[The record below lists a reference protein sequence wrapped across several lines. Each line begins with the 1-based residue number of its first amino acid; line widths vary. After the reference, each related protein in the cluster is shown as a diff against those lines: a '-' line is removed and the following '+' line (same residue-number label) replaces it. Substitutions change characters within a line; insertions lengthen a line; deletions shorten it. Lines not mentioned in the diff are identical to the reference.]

1 MDRRSFLVAAA
12 AAAIG
17 EAAPASAPAIDT
29 HMHLFDPERPQGV
42 PWPPK
47 RDPVLYRPALPARY
61 REVSAPFRIAGAIA
75 VECSPW
81 LEDNQWLLDTAAQ
94 DPIFVAV
101 VGNLEIGAPD
111 FRPNLERFARNPL
124 FRGLRYGNLW
134 GRNLSVALSR
144 KQFIEDLR
152 FLARA
157 GLSLDTADPDPAL
170 LAACV
175 RLSDLVPELRLI
187 LDHLPG
193 ADPPSEP
200 SARKLWYANL
210 RELAPRPQVYVKVSH
225 LLRRVKGKVPRTSP
239 FTANASTKC
248 GSFSVRTASCLAA
261 TGPTAT
267 NGALTVWSTASSV
280 STSIRKAARPLKN
293 TSGRTPSPPTAGS
306 HAHPPNP
313 PSHERRKP
321 PSVGQAFCCGQALF
335 VRQAFWSGADIPA
348 GLGPFCPPPSRCTRP
363 ALLSNP
369 ARPCC
374 ADLQAAPEL
383 CAASFRLK

>member
-1 MDRRSFLVAAA
+1 MDRRSFLAGAAA
-12 AAAIG
+12 AAFG
-17 EAAPASAPAIDT
+17 QAAPSSEPAIDT

-42 PWPPK
+42 PWPSK

-61 REVSAPFRIAGAIA
+61 REVSAPFSIAGAIA

-111 FRPNLERFARNPL
+111 FRPNLERFSKNPL

-134 GRNLSVALSR
+134 GRNLSEVLSR
-144 KQFIEDLR
+144 KQFIEDMR
-152 FLARA
+152 FLAGA

-170 LAACV
+170 LSASV

-225 LLRRVKGKVPRTSP
+225 LLRRVQGKVPADLAFYRERVDEMWEFFGP
-239 FTANASTKC
+239 DRLLF
-248 GSFSVRTASCLAA
+248 GSDWPNCDQWGPYSLVYRLVREYFDSKGRQPAEKYFWKNSLAAYRWRPRTAAQSSLAA
-261 TGPTAT
+261 
-267 NGALTVWSTASSV
+267 
-280 STSIRKAARPLKN
+280 AA
-293 TSGRTPSPPTAGS
+293 
-306 HAHPPNP
+306 
-313 PSHERRKP
+313 
-321 PSVGQAFCCGQALF
+321 
-335 VRQAFWSGADIPA
+335 
-348 GLGPFCPPPSRCTRP
+348 
-363 ALLSNP
+363 
-369 ARPCC
+369 
-374 ADLQAAPEL
+374 
-383 CAASFRLK
+383 